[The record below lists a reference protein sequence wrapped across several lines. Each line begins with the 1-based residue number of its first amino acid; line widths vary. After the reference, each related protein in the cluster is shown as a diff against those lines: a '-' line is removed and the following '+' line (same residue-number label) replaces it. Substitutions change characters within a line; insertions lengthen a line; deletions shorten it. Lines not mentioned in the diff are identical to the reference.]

1 MYGGYVD
8 DGRPPT
14 VETMATALGLGAGD
28 VHESLAGLDE
38 ARHIVLNADGDIVMA
53 HPFASV
59 PLGFSVMGSDTLW
72 WGGFAWDSFAI
83 P

>member
-59 PLGFSVMGSDTLW
+59 PLGFSEMGSDTLW